1 MYLFSTCSA
10 AEYDRMIGSLY
21 NSFSCGY
28 SWYSVAWG
36 MGLKL
41 ESNRPGSSRM
51 HIFSRAK
58 SIGHWQKPTKVFS
71 VNTKQQSR
79 LKVLSSR

>member
-1 MYLFSTCSA
+1 MYLSSTCSA

-28 SWYSVAWG
+28 SWYSAAWG

-41 ESNRPGSSRM
+41 ESARPGVISNA
-51 HIFSRAK
+51 HLFK
-58 SIGHWQKPTKVFS
+58 SQINRT
-71 VNTKQQSR
+71 
-79 LKVLSSR
+79 LAEAD